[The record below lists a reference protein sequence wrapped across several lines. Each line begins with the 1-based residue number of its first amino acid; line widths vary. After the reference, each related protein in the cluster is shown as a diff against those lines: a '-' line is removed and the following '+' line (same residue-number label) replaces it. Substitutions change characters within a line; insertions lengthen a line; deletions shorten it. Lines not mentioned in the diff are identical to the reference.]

1 MTTKRERKQNG
12 INNYSSSN
20 LTEKEFKYANNHKE
34 IEKSLE
40 LRREEIKSSTSF
52 KLMKNISMIMDKYYL
67 DPIIGLSLPGV
78 GDVITS
84 ILALPSLQVSIF
96 QIKSIP
102 LTLAIIFN
110 ISKDIF
116 IGFFPVVGDVFD
128 FLFKANYKNYSL
140 IVGFVEGD
148 KQIINQVNKKAFLTL
163 FLILVLIGLNI
174 LAFLFVSKII
184 SELIE
189 GGKYLLNL
197 IL

>member
-1 MTTKRERKQNG
+1 M
-12 INNYSSSN
+12 
-20 LTEKEFKYANNHKE
+20 
-34 IEKSLE
+34 
-40 LRREEIKSSTSF
+40 
-52 KLMKNISMIMDKYYL
+52 
-67 DPIIGLSLPGV
+67 
-78 GDVITS
+78 
-84 ILALPSLQVSIF
+84 
-96 QIKSIP
+96 
-102 LTLAIIFN
+102 
-110 ISKDIF
+110 F